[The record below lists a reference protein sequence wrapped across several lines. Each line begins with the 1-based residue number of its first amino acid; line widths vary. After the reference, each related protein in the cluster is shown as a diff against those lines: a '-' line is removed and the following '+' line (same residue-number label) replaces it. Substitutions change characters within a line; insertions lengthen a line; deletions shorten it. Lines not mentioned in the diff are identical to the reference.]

1 MALALRA
8 PEHMSPRKE
17 SAVRA
22 VRREAHRLTRDVQQ
36 MYNEYI
42 SFDSKRDHFITTL
55 NNVSAQLRKTR
66 YLGKG
71 SDILTLDAVRSY
83 VYFKGKV
90 AVLRDFFSLLDKL
103 ANIRKKVRA
112 NIMPRLRKLVS
123 SEFKTV
129 EDAFRRW
136 GRVLQGDNDF
146 LRSVT
151 DAVLEHAP
159 DLRVKK
165 ENLGVLNLLPEILTA
180 AFDCRNAI
188 ARTFG
193 DNVPIHVQLEIVT
206 SPRKKKS
213 TVPTLPRIST
223 RDLDQPRDFTRT
235 RDFASRREFPSRRDL
250 GPRRDLAP
258 RRGLI
263 APEPPST
270 STTSTEET
278 RNSEEADRIFQSTL
292 RQSKPRKA
300 TSSTKGQKRRAGKVS
315 AKSQESRL
323 EEELRMQ
330 AAVDREELAELR
342 EDVTAINN
350 KLVRLSL
357 EVGREFNRIN
367 RSLEELH
374 TYVDEGLSG
383 LMNDSGIDT
392 DISAHAQQR
401 HPFFVTQRYREV
413 SKSRQ
418 SRQPTDEN

>member
-8 PEHMSPRKE
+8 QGHMSPRKE

-22 VRREAHRLTRDVQQ
+22 VRREAHHLTRDVQQ

-55 NNVSAQLRKTR
+55 NNVYAQLRKTR

-71 SDILTLDAVRSY
+71 PDIVTLDAVRSY

-90 AVLRDFFSLLDKL
+90 AVLRDFFSLLEKL

-123 SEFKTV
+123 SELKTV

-151 DAVLEHAP
+151 DAVLEHSLE
-159 DLRVKK
+159 LRVKK
-165 ENLGVLNLLPEILTA
+165 ENLGILNLLPEILTA
-180 AFDCRNAI
+180 GFDCRNAI

-213 TVPTLPRIST
+213 TIPTLPRIST
-223 RDLDQPRDFTRT
+223 RDLDQQRDFKRT
-235 RDFASRREFPSRRDL
+235 RDFGPSRREFPSRRDL
-250 GPRRDLAP
+250 GPRRDLAT
-258 RRGLI
+258 RRGVR
-263 APEPPST
+263 EDPP

-278 RNSEEADRIFQSTL
+278 VTTEEADRIFQTTL

-300 TSSTKGQKRRAGKVS
+300 TSSTKGQKKRAGKVS

-367 RSLEELH
+367 RSLGELH
-374 TYVDEGLSG
+374 AYVDEGLSG
-383 LMNDSGIDT
+383 LVNDSGVDT

-413 SKSRQ
+413 PKSRQ
-418 SRQPTDEN
+418 SRHPTDEN

>member
-8 PEHMSPRKE
+8 PEHRSPRME

-55 NNVSAQLRKTR
+55 NNVYAQLRKTR

-71 SDILTLDAVRSY
+71 SDIVTLDAVRSY

-123 SEFKTV
+123 SELKTV

-151 DAVLEHAP
+151 DAVLEHSP
-159 DLRVKK
+159 ELRVKK
-165 ENLGVLNLLPEILTA
+165 ENLGILNLLPEILTA

-213 TVPTLPRIST
+213 TIPTLPRIST
-223 RDLDQPRDFTRT
+223 RDLDQRRDFTRT
-235 RDFASRREFPSRRDL
+235 RDLGREFPSRRDL
-250 GPRRDLAP
+250 GPRRDLATRQGL
-258 RRGLI
+258 RR
-263 APEPPST
+263 EDPPT
-270 STTSTEET
+270 TTSTEET
-278 RNSEEADRIFQSTL
+278 VTPEEAERIFQSTL
-292 RQSKPRKA
+292 RQNKPRKK
-300 TSSTKGQKRRAGKVS
+300 TSSTKGQKRRQGKVS

-330 AAVDREELAELR
+330 AAVDREEMAELR

-374 TYVDEGLSG
+374 AYVDEGLSG
-383 LMNDSGIDT
+383 LVNDSGIDT

-418 SRQPTDEN
+418 SRLPTDEN